1 MFRGI
6 LGAALLAAVTFVL
19 PAWAGDQDFTLVNR
33 TGVEIHK
40 VYASPHSSD
49 DWEEDILGDDTLSDG
64 ESVNITFSPKER
76 AAMWDLRVEDSDGN
90 FITWESLDLLQI
102 SRVTLHYK
110 KGKVWATLD

>member
-19 PAWAGDQDFTLVNR
+19 PARAGDQDFTLVNR

-64 ESVNITFSPKER
+64 ESVNITFSPLLR
-76 AAMWDLRVEDSDGN
+76 AASICASSFEKS
-90 FITWESLDLLQI
+90 
-102 SRVTLHYK
+102 
-110 KGKVWATLD
+110 

>member
-90 FITWESLDLLQI
+90 FITWENLDLLQI